1 MISDIAGSAG
11 LVFDNVGSAGL
22 ASDVA
27 GSAGLVSGV
36 ARSADLIFN
45 VFGLAGPASDVE
57 LKCFSLR
64 VFEEINYLKL
74 ISIRLSIFTSN

>member
-27 GSAGLVSGV
+27 GSAGL
-36 ARSADLIFN
+36 IFN

-64 VFEEINYLKL
+64 AFEEINYFKL